1 MVTSALWEDL
11 NKDGRKDLVVAGE
24 FMPIT
29 VYENNNGKLQNATIK
44 YGLEK
49 SNGVWSKLEAADM
62 DNDGDMDIVAGNIGL
77 NSQFRATEKEPV
89 SICYDDFDNN
99 GSIDPLLC
107 YYIQGKQWPLASLD
121 ELAEQMP
128 GVRKTFLRYEQYASA
143 TLENILTPQQVQKA
157 HTVNAY
163 VLTSSYLENKG
174 TGGFTLKALPAAAQ
188 FSRVNAILIDDFNRD
203 NNNDVILHGNDYSWR
218 VQLGRMDASFGVVC
232 TGTGRGNFEA
242 LPVTEVGAIA
252 DGDVRDMIRVK
263 TSKGA
268 VFISSKNNG
277 SIEVKQMK
285 QHPAL

>member
-1 MVTSALWEDL
+1 
-11 NKDGRKDLVVAGE
+11 
-24 FMPIT
+24 
-29 VYENNNGKLQNATIK
+29 
-44 YGLEK
+44 
-49 SNGVWSKLEAADM
+49 
-62 DNDGDMDIVAGNIGL
+62 
-77 NSQFRATEKEPV
+77 
-89 SICYDDFDNN
+89 
-99 GSIDPLLC
+99 
-107 YYIQGKQWPLASLD
+107 
-121 ELAEQMP
+121 
-128 GVRKTFLRYEQYASA
+128 
-143 TLENILTPQQVQKA
+143 
-157 HTVNAY
+157 
-163 VLTSSYLENKG
+163 
-174 TGGFTLKALPAAAQ
+174 
-188 FSRVNAILIDDFNRD
+188 VNAILIDDFNRD